1 MKADDRRDREL
12 IRQLRRELDEAKRR
26 NTDMITELSDL
37 RKERD
42 QSKMQLNEEII
53 RHAREVEDERNQKR
67 LLQSEADKLSFKAKC
82 AEDEAQKLRLKA
94 EKKAQEVTGLLS
106 ERNSMTGIMKEKDLL
121 IDSHLRQMQQ
131 LKEDLKLKNQ
141 EIDLVQR
148 RNEEHEKDR
157 SLQELKDRSKLQKEL
172 EVLEKNYVELEQ
184 TRKHESQTHQKAFD

>member
-1 MKADDRRDREL
+1 VKADDRRDREL

>member
-106 ERNSMTGIMKEKDLL
+106 ERNSLTGIMKEKDLL
-121 IDSHLRQMQQ
+121 IDSHLRQM
-131 LKEDLKLKNQ
+131 
-141 EIDLVQR
+141 
-148 RNEEHEKDR
+148 
-157 SLQELKDRSKLQKEL
+157 
-172 EVLEKNYVELEQ
+172 
-184 TRKHESQTHQKAFD
+184 